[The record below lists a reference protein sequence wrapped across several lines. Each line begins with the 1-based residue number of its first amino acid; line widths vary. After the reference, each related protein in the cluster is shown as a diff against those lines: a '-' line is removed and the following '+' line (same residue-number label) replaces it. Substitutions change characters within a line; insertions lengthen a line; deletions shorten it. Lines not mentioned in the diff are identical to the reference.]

1 LLKSRD
7 TWWKKV
13 LAMDAQKVALLII
26 DMQKDVMKELVTT
39 GLTVIS
45 SIQIVLD
52 AFRKK
57 NAPVIFLKRVHRKN
71 GVDIELFRT
80 DLFKEKPF
88 LVQNTEGAEVVDELK
103 PLPSEYS
110 VSKQRFC
117 GFFQSDLL
125 MILTRLKIES
135 LIICGVQTPN
145 CIRGTV
151 MDALSY
157 DYLVTVLEDAT
168 AAQSDAIHAA
178 NLLDMKNMGVEI
190 KKVKDFLSQF

>member
-1 LLKSRD
+1 MD
-7 TWWKKV
+7 T
-13 LAMDAQKVALLII
+13 QKVALLII

-71 GVDIELFRT
+71 GVDVELFRT
-80 DLFKEKPF
+80 DLFKERPF
-88 LVQNTEGAEVVDELK
+88 LVQNTEGAEVVNELK
-103 PLPSEYS
+103 PLPAEYS
-110 VSKQRFC
+110 VNKQRFS

-125 MILTRLKIES
+125 MILTRLKIKS